1 MKELPDTKEL
11 LELLQMAKEAEEKA
25 RELYQMGVEFHEKW
39 EEKLKDR
46 PKLVKSDKNQYE

>member
-1 MKELPDTKEL
+1 MKDLPDTKTL

-25 RELYQMGVEFHEKW
+25 RELSKMGEEFQLKW

-46 PKLVKSDKNQYE
+46 PKLVRTEKN